1 MKKWIKIM
9 FLIAGLILVAVIV
22 VAVMYRDTIGI
33 MLGNRKVQPHTAM
46 AHDIAT
52 APVQPITR
60 GEADWKSW
68 RNINGDNRSYFSG
81 IKRDWSNGLRKV
93 WEIDYLCD
101 GEDSA
106 TWSAPVVLGNRL
118 VVCGRE
124 GKNDVVYCLNPEDGG
139 LIWKQAYP
147 SETSNE
153 YGTGFRATPWIDDDR
168 VYTYGRGGDLSC
180 WNLLNGEKIWHKN
193 VRDAGGEEPTW
204 GLSSSPL
211 VTGSLVIVSGGGAA
225 RTIAYDKMTGEIM
238 WKAGQGHAGYAAIT
252 MMEIDGEPVVLSFH
266 GKGLAAITLND
277 GKILWDIEWQTNY
290 DVNATTPV
298 VKDNLVFITSGY
310 KTGSELL
317 RVTKSGAEIVWKN
330 RDFASHHSDPFII
343 GNYIYGYSGDSMQNK
358 GFFKCLELETGAEKW
373 STKEMGWGTCIAVE
387 DYLLCKDVKG
397 SLYLMRPDPEKF
409 IKVTGMNKVWGK
421 VSGATWTKPILAN
434 GRLYLRFKQG
444 LMCLDIKG

>member
-1 MKKWIKIM
+1 LQLP
-9 FLIAGLILVAVIV
+9 FLG
-22 VAVMYRDTIGI
+22 
-33 MLGNRKVQPHTAM
+33 
-46 AHDIAT
+46 
-52 APVQPITR
+52 
-60 GEADWKSW
+60 
-68 RNINGDNRSYFSG
+68 
-81 IKRDWSNGLRKV
+81 
-93 WEIDYLCD
+93 
-101 GEDSA
+101 
-106 TWSAPVVLGNRL
+106 
-118 VVCGRE
+118 
-124 GKNDVVYCLNPEDGG
+124 
-139 LIWKQAYP
+139 
-147 SETSNE
+147 
-153 YGTGFRATPWIDDDR
+153 
-168 VYTYGRGGDLSC
+168 
-180 WNLLNGEKIWHKN
+180 LNGEKIWHKN

>member
-1 MKKWIKIM
+1 
-9 FLIAGLILVAVIV
+9 
-22 VAVMYRDTIGI
+22 
-33 MLGNRKVQPHTAM
+33 
-46 AHDIAT
+46 
-52 APVQPITR
+52 
-60 GEADWKSW
+60 
-68 RNINGDNRSYFSG
+68 
-81 IKRDWSNGLRKV
+81 
-93 WEIDYLCD
+93 
-101 GEDSA
+101 
-106 TWSAPVVLGNRL
+106 
-118 VVCGRE
+118 
-124 GKNDVVYCLNPEDGG
+124 
-139 LIWKQAYP
+139 
-147 SETSNE
+147 
-153 YGTGFRATPWIDDDR
+153 
-168 VYTYGRGGDLSC
+168 
-180 WNLLNGEKIWHKN
+180 
-193 VRDAGGEEPTW
+193 
-204 GLSSSPL
+204 
-211 VTGSLVIVSGGGAA
+211 
-225 RTIAYDKMTGEIM
+225 
-238 WKAGQGHAGYAAIT
+238 

>member
-180 WNLLNGEKIWHKN
+180 WNLL
-193 VRDAGGEEPTW
+193 T
-204 GLSSSPL
+204 
-211 VTGSLVIVSGGGAA
+211 
-225 RTIAYDKMTGEIM
+225 
-238 WKAGQGHAGYAAIT
+238 
-252 MMEIDGEPVVLSFH
+252 
-266 GKGLAAITLND
+266 
-277 GKILWDIEWQTNY
+277 
-290 DVNATTPV
+290 
-298 VKDNLVFITSGY
+298 
-310 KTGSELL
+310 
-317 RVTKSGAEIVWKN
+317 
-330 RDFASHHSDPFII
+330 
-343 GNYIYGYSGDSMQNK
+343 
-358 GFFKCLELETGAEKW
+358 
-373 STKEMGWGTCIAVE
+373 
-387 DYLLCKDVKG
+387 
-397 SLYLMRPDPEKF
+397 
-409 IKVTGMNKVWGK
+409 
-421 VSGATWTKPILAN
+421 
-434 GRLYLRFKQG
+434 
-444 LMCLDIKG
+444 